1 MKRTKVVKWYLTWR
15 VFLTAGHTLMA
26 ALLVVIALADPS
38 SGLGFIVKI
47 EGGGLG
53 KMPADG
59 HLGLGV
65 SEWCQLGQKG

>member
-1 MKRTKVVKWYLTWR
+1 

-47 EGGGLG
+47 KGGGLG

-65 SEWCQLGQKG
+65 SEWCQLEQKG